1 MMLTRAVGPISMT
14 VCSPASRRV
23 AALRP
28 RFAGLTALTPAARTV
43 LAGPARQP
51 GDAQQEGPKSDVLTE
66 TWVVPF
72 TWPPLPFPSFEAQV
86 ARVVPTRCGSKRAPS
101 RSIVQATWSSR
112 SATERRAR
120 A

>member
-1 MMLTRAVGPISMT
+1 MLTRAVGPISMT
-14 VCSPASRRV
+14 VCSPPPRRV
-23 AALRP
+23 ASLHP

-51 GDAQQEGPKSDVLTE
+51 GDAQQEGPKSDVLTPSA
-66 TWVVPF
+66 T
-72 TWPPLPFPSFEAQV
+72 SFEAQV
-86 ARVVPTRCGSKRAPS
+86 AMVPTRCGSKRAPS
-101 RSIVQATWSSR
+101 RSIVQATLSRR

>member
-23 AALRP
+23 ASLRP

-66 TWVVPF
+66 TWGAPL
-72 TWPPLPFPSFEAQV
+72 TWPPGALFQLPFPA
-86 ARVVPTRCGSKRAPS
+86 S
-101 RSIVQATWSSR
+101 RFR
-112 SATERRAR
+112 
-120 A
+120 